1 MSNSNIPYMNN
12 DEIIDL
18 VTYINRDTEMLE
30 IGGGNSTIFLS
41 KIVKK
46 LVTIEHDENWSK
58 TIKSEM
64 EKSNFNSNWEL
75 HVVKPSWKQSHPFSP
90 AEEGQFLNYTNFIL
104 SLPNEQ
110 FDVILVDG
118 RDRVKCAENSILKLK
133 KNGILLIHDFWN
145 REKYHSIL
153 NLEELE
159 LIKDTNSY
167 IIPSS
172 NTLAAFKKK

>member
-1 MSNSNIPYMNN
+1 MNN
-12 DEIIDL
+12 EEIVDL

-46 LVTIEHDENWSK
+46 LVTIEHDENWSR

-64 EKSNFNSNWEL
+64 EKSNFTSNWEL
-75 HVVKPSWKQSHPFSP
+75 HVVKPNWNQLHPFSP
-90 AEEGQFLNYTNFIL
+90 AEEGQFINYTNFIL
-104 SLPNEQ
+104 SLPDEQ

-118 RDRVKCAENSILKLK
+118 RDRVQCVKNSISKLK
-133 KNGILLIHDFWN
+133 KNGVLLIHDFWN

-153 NLEELE
+153 DLNELD
-159 LIKDTNSY
+159 LIVDTNSY
-167 IIPSS
+167 VNTSS
-172 NTLAAFKKK
+172 NTLAAFKKII

>member
-1 MSNSNIPYMNN
+1 MNN
-12 DEIIDL
+12 EEIVDL

-46 LVTIEHDENWSK
+46 LVTIEHDENWSR

-64 EKSNFNSNWEL
+64 EKSNFSSNWEL
-75 HVVKPSWKQSHPFSP
+75 HVVKPNWNQLHPFSP
-90 AEEGQFLNYTNFIL
+90 AEEGQFINYTNFIL
-104 SLPNEQ
+104 SLPDEQ

-118 RDRVKCAENSILKLK
+118 RDRVQCVKNSISKLK
-133 KNGILLIHDFWN
+133 KNGVLLIHDFWN

-153 NLEELE
+153 DLNELD
-159 LIKDTNSY
+159 LIVDTNSY
-167 IIPSS
+167 VNPSS
-172 NTLAAFKKK
+172 NTLASFKKK

>member
-1 MSNSNIPYMNN
+1 MNN
-12 DEIIDL
+12 EEIVDL

-46 LVTIEHDENWSK
+46 LVTIEHDENWSR

-64 EKSNFNSNWEL
+64 EKSNFTSNWEL
-75 HVVKPSWKQSHPFSP
+75 HVVKPNWNQLHPFSP
-90 AEEGQFLNYTNFIL
+90 AEEGQFINYTNFIL
-104 SLPNEQ
+104 SLPDEQ

-118 RDRVKCAENSILKLK
+118 RDRVQCVKNSISKLK
-133 KNGILLIHDFWN
+133 KNGVLLIHDFWN

-153 NLEELE
+153 DLNELD
-159 LIKDTNSY
+159 LIVDTNSY
-167 IIPSS
+167 VNTSS

>member
-1 MSNSNIPYMNN
+1 MMKTNIPYMNN
-12 DEIIDL
+12 EEIVDL

-46 LVTIEHDENWSK
+46 LVTIEHDENWSR

-64 EKSNFNSNWEL
+64 EKSNFSSNWEL
-75 HVVKPSWKQSHPFSP
+75 HVVKPNWNQLHPFSP
-90 AEEGQFLNYTNFIL
+90 AEEGQFINYTNFIL
-104 SLPNEQ
+104 SLPDEQ

-118 RDRVKCAENSILKLK
+118 RDRVQCVKNSISKLK
-133 KNGILLIHDFWN
+133 KNGVLLIHDFWN

-153 NLEELE
+153 DLNELD
-159 LIKDTNSY
+159 LIVDTNSY
-167 IIPSS
+167 VNPSS
-172 NTLAAFKKK
+172 NTLASFKKK